1 MRQDAVYSAG
11 VLEKVLEEGR
21 WEAGPRRDCAR
32 SVVMRVSADA
42 RPLPCVLPVTLRR
55 VDIWTWQDSA
65 KAWQGDQK
73 LQGGGGVVI
82 RCLGVG

>member
-32 SVVMRVSADA
+32 SVVMRVSADGL
-42 RPLPCVLPVTLRR
+42 PLQRCEAFALCPSS
-55 VDIWTWQDSA
+55 DSEKGGHLDLA
-65 KAWQGDQK
+65 GLSQG
-73 LQGGGGVVI
+73 LAG
-82 RCLGVG
+82 